1 MKNPLS
7 EFVSLLNKLSFKPSD
22 VKIYALLLEKG
33 EMRVSEISEELGLS
47 VRFVR
52 ERLRDLYRRGIVRRR
67 LIERGWVGYL
77 YSAEKPV
84 RVLEILKSM
93 MLRELEKLENL
104 LD

>member
-1 MKNPLS
+1 MKDLLS
-7 EFVSLLNKLSFKPSD
+7 EFIKVLDRLTFKPSD

-33 EMRVSEISEELGLS
+33 EMRVSEISKELGLS

-52 ERLRDLYRRGIVRRR
+52 ERLRELCRRGVVRRR

-77 YSAEKPV
+77 YSAEKPIK
-84 RVLEILKSM
+84 VLETLRSGLLK
-93 MLRELEKLENL
+93 ELERLESQ